1 MITGKIGVPL
11 FTVRNEKVIL
21 RHIFAV
27 ALSDFFAKRVDVY
40 NSNNAD
46 VLLNGDGCERLC
58 SYLESKPEHLK
69 KILRNSIPKPNH
81 EIMGINDYSWQ
92 RN

>member
-11 FTVRNEKVIL
+11 FTVRNEKIIL

-27 ALSDFFAKRVDVY
+27 ALSDFFAKQVDVY

-46 VLLNGDGCERLC
+46 AL
-58 SYLESKPEHLK
+58 PAAK
-69 KILRNSIPKPNH
+69 K
-81 EIMGINDYSWQ
+81 M
-92 RN
+92 

>member
-27 ALSDFFAKRVDVY
+27 ALSDFFAKQVDVY
-40 NSNNAD
+40 NSNKVD
-46 VLLNGDGCERLC
+46 ILLNVDGWERLC
-58 SYLESKPEHLK
+58 AQLKSKPEHLK
-69 KILRNSIPKPNH
+69 ASIS
-81 EIMGINDYSWQ
+81 EDRDYVNQ
-92 RN
+92 